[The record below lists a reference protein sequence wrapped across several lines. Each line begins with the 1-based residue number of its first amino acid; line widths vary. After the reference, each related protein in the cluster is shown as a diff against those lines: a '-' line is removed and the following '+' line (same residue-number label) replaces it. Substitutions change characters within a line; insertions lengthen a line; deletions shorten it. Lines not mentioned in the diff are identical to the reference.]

1 MMRFFD
7 SEIDVNE
14 DVDEDDIDED
24 DIDFITSIGIM
35 SLLICFAHNF

>member
-1 MMRFFD
+1 MMRFFY

-14 DVDEDDIDED
+14 DIDED
-24 DIDFITSIGIM
+24 DIDFITSIGLM